1 MNKIL
6 DFNDF
11 VLFESEITDS
21 KSKLFDIDNKLLYR
35 TLKDVKTTTI
45 SGREYNFLCVGSG
58 MKAYA
63 DSINESNKKIGA
75 TLLKIAEKKD
85 KTLVFTPDGIYVVSE
100 AVADGIMTLASSIF
114 SYVKE
119 GEITAGLSVI
129 YTFSRINKYY
139 TDKGEETF
147 NSMKEDSSGLFKMVL
162 KDLYKLAESS
172 PKASEAVSVL
182 TVGSYKSSTSSFKTI
197 PEFLSSCVY
206 GTAKE
211 VGVKSINIGQNI
223 EDFYKVCQNTLD
235 NLKVPIN
242 KTIDDGMEKMT
253 QMIDKGI
260 RKGNV
265 FGARLKKD
273 TQDALKTVQDRLA
286 PTGKAIATKSRN
298 IWDSIAGKKR
308 INWNI

>member
-6 DFNDF
+6 DFNNF
-11 VLFESEITDS
+11 VLFENEITES
-21 KSKLFDIDNKLLYR
+21 KSNLFDIDNKLLYR

-45 SGREYNFLCVGSG
+45 SGREYNFMCIGSG

-63 DSINESNKKIGA
+63 DSINETNKKIGSV
-75 TLLKIAEKKD
+75 LLKIADKKD
-85 KTLVFTPDGIYVVSE
+85 KAIVFTPDGIYVVSE
-100 AVADGIMTLASSIF
+100 AVADGLMTLASSIF

-139 TDKGEETF
+139 TDKGEEYF
-147 NSMKEDSSGLFKMVL
+147 NNMKEDPTSLFKMVI
-162 KDLYKLAESS
+162 KDLYNLAEKS

-182 TVGSYKSSTSSFKTI
+182 TVGSYKSSTSAFKTI

-206 GTAKE
+206 ATAKE
-211 VGVKSINIGQNI
+211 IGIKSVNIGQNI
-223 EDFYKVCQNTLD
+223 EDFYKVSQNTLD

-273 TQDALKTVQDRLA
+273 TQDALKSVQDRIA

-308 INWNI
+308 TN

>member
-6 DFNDF
+6 DFNNF
-11 VLFESEITDS
+11 VLFENEITES
-21 KSKLFDIDNKLLYR
+21 KSNLFDIDNKLLYR

-45 SGREYNFLCVGSG
+45 SGREYNFMCIGSG

-63 DSINESNKKIGA
+63 DSINETNKKIGSV
-75 TLLKIAEKKD
+75 LLKIADKKD
-85 KTLVFTPDGIYVVSE
+85 KAIVFTPDGIYVVSE
-100 AVADGIMTLASSIF
+100 AVADGLMTLASSIF

-139 TDKGEETF
+139 TDKGEEYF
-147 NSMKEDSSGLFKMVL
+147 NNMKEDPASLFKMVI
-162 KDLYKLAESS
+162 KDLYNLAEKS

-182 TVGSYKSSTSSFKTI
+182 TVGSYKSSTSAFKTI

-206 GTAKE
+206 ATAKE
-211 VGVKSINIGQNI
+211 IGIKSVNIGQNI
-223 EDFYKVCQNTLD
+223 EDFYKVSQNTLD

-242 KTIDDGMEKMT
+242 KTIDDGMEKLT

-273 TQDALKTVQDRLA
+273 TQDALKSVQDRIA

-308 INWNI
+308 TN

>member
-1 MNKIL
+1 MDKIL
-6 DFNDF
+6 DFKDF
-11 VLFESEITDS
+11 TLFENEIAES
-21 KSKLFDIDNKLLYR
+21 KSKLFDVDNTLVYK

-58 MKAYA
+58 MKTYA
-63 DSINESNKKIGA
+63 DSINESNKKIGSI
-75 TLLKIAEKKD
+75 LLKIADKKD
-85 KTLVFTPDGIYVVSE
+85 KCLVFTPDGIYVVSE

-129 YTFSRINKYY
+129 YTFGRINKYY
-139 TDKGEETF
+139 TDNGEEPF
-147 NSMKEDSSGLFKMVL
+147 NNMKEEPSTLFKMVL
-162 KDLYKLAESS
+162 KELYKLAEAS

-182 TVGSYKSSTSSFKTI
+182 TVGSYKASTSAFKTI

-211 VGVKSINIGQNI
+211 VGIKSVNIGQNI

-242 KTIDDGMEKMT
+242 KTIDDGMDKMT

-273 TQDALKTVQDRLA
+273 AQDALKNVQDRLA
-286 PTGKAIATKSRN
+286 PTGKAIANKSKN

-308 INWNI
+308 TN

>member
-6 DFNDF
+6 DFKDF
-11 VLFESEITDS
+11 VLFENEVAES
-21 KSKLFDIDNKLLYR
+21 KSKLFDIDDKLVYR

-45 SGREYNFLCVGSG
+45 GGREYNFLCVGSG
-58 MKAYA
+58 MKSYA
-63 DSINESNKKIGA
+63 DSVIEKNKNEGEV
-75 TLLKIAEKKD
+75 LLKIAEKKD
-85 KTLVFTPDGIYVVSE
+85 KSLVFTPDGIYVVSE

-139 TDKGEETF
+139 SDKGTEAF
-147 NSMKEDSSGLFKMVL
+147 NSMKEDPSALFKMVL
-162 KDLYKLAESS
+162 RDLYKLAEAS

-182 TVGSYKSSTSSFKTI
+182 TVGSYKAATSSFKTI
-197 PEFLSSCVY
+197 PEFLSSCIY

-211 VGVKSINIGQNI
+211 VGLKSIKIGQNI

-273 TQDALKTVQDRLA
+273 TQDALKAVQDRIA
-286 PTGKAIATKSRN
+286 PTGKAIATKSKN
-298 IWDSIAGKKR
+298 IWNSISGKKVT
-308 INWNI
+308 N

>member
-1 MNKIL
+1 MDKIL
-6 DFNDF
+6 DFNNF
-11 VLFESEITDS
+11 VLFENEITES
-21 KSKLFDIDNKLLYR
+21 KSNLFDIDNKLLYR

-45 SGREYNFLCVGSG
+45 SGREYNFMCIGSG

-63 DSINESNKKIGA
+63 DSINETNKKIGSV
-75 TLLKIAEKKD
+75 LIKIADKKD
-85 KTLVFTPDGIYVVSE
+85 KSIVFTPDGIYVVSE
-100 AVADGIMTLASSIF
+100 AVADGLMTLASSIF

-139 TDKGEETF
+139 TDKGEEAF
-147 NSMKEDSSGLFKMVL
+147 NNMKEDPASLFKMVI
-162 KDLYKLAESS
+162 KDLYNLAEKSS
-172 PKASEAVSVL
+172 KASEAVSVL
-182 TVGSYKSSTSSFKTI
+182 TVGSYKASTSAFKTI

-206 GTAKE
+206 ATAKE
-211 VGVKSINIGQNI
+211 AGIKSVNIGQNI
-223 EDFYKVCQNTLD
+223 DDFYKVSQNTLD

-273 TQDALKTVQDRLA
+273 TQDALKSVQDRIA
-286 PTGKAIATKSRN
+286 PTGKAIAT
-298 IWDSIAGKKR
+298 
-308 INWNI
+308 